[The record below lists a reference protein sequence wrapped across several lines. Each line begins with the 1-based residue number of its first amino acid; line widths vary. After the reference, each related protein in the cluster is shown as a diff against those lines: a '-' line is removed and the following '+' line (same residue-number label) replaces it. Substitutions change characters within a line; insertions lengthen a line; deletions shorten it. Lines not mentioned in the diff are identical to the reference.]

1 MHCKQCNTT
10 KAATDFYASNKSR
23 CKECIKA
30 SSLAYRLA
38 NLDRIRA
45 YDRMRGAMPHRVA
58 ARAEYAQTE
67 AGKSAHKDARARY
80 EARSQKA
87 SEAKQRYAAS
97 ERGKAK
103 KQEWLRSEAG
113 KLSARKNTVS
123 QRGLRPE
130 RSKARVA
137 LGNAVRD
144 GRVIPWPVCAVPD
157 CCGKPHGHHPDY
169 SRPLDVVWLCDSH
182 HKEAHALAR
191 HAA

>member
-1 MHCKQCNTT
+1 MHCRQCNTT
-10 KAATDFYASNKSR
+10 KDVTDFYASNKSR

-38 NLDRIRA
+38 NLERIRA

-80 EARSQKA
+80 EARSPKA
-87 SEAKQRYAAS
+87 LEAKRRYAAS

-113 KLSARKNTVS
+113 KLSARKNAVS
-123 QRGLRPE
+123 QRAMRPE
-130 RSKARVA
+130 RNKARVA

-169 SRPLDVVWLCDSH
+169 SRPLDVVWLCVKH
-182 HKEAHALAR
+182 HKEAHALVKQ
-191 HAA
+191 AA